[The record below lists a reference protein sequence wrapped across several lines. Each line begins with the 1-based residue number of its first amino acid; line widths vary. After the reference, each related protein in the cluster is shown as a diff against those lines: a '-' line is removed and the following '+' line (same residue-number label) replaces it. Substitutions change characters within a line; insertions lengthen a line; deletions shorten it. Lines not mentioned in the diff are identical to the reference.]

1 MGRQASRKRGDALGD
16 TMPPLKEASWG
27 LDQEVVG

>member
-1 MGRQASRKRGDALGD
+1 MGRQASGKRGDVLGD
-16 TMPPLKEASWG
+16 TTPPIKEASWG